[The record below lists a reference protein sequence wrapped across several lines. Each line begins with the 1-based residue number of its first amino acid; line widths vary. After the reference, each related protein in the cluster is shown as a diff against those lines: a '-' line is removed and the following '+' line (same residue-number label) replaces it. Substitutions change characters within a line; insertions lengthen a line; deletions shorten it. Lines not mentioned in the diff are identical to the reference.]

1 VNATEKLA
9 DAQAALEHGAHPVAC
24 DLAWRAAAA
33 AARVG
38 NESVLAQVVELA
50 GALVAA
56 RLDGA
61 EQLRV
66 YASAALEDARR
77 GTRPPSAFE
86 RLISR
91 DRRPH

>member
-1 VNATEKLA
+1 VGAAEQLA
-9 DAQAALEHGAHPVAC
+9 DARTALEHGAQSRAL
-24 DLAWRAAAA
+24 DLAWRAASS

-38 NESVLAQVVELA
+38 NKEVLAQVVELA
-50 GALVAA
+50 S
-56 RLDGA
+56 RLDDG

-66 YASAALEDARR
+66 YAEVALEDARK

-91 DRRPH
+91 AKRPR

>member
-1 VNATEKLA
+1 MGAAEKLA
-9 DAQAALEHGAHPVAC
+9 DARTALDHGAHKRAR
-24 DLAWRAAAA
+24 DLAWRAAAS

-38 NESVLAQVVELA
+38 NQGVLAEVVELA
-50 GALVAA
+50 SAIP
-56 RLDGA
+56 D

-66 YASAALEDARR
+66 YAEAALEDARK

-91 DRRPH
+91 AKRPR